1 MEDKLLGLYNDFKN
15 AGLFKDTKDYGTFRQ
30 RMQGQGYQ
38 AQIYKVAKQNGA
50 DVGQFWQFQRNFG
63 LGRWAGGSRQSV
75 HPTKP
80 LTTAQRAGQVAQ
92 EYKKK
97 LQQKSGAYK
106 EGANFVQA
114 NGYEGESLGDLIG
127 DAWEGVK
134 SVGRKIGNSVASHIG
149 DYGGSVR
156 TAAKQV
162 NPNYGAKPSKE
173 THQVLKNW
181 DVLTKKDSQLTPA
194 ERAVASNMRTRM
206 QRAQEQAARQEQQRT
221 TPITRSRITPGAN
234 DYNET
239 MQQLSTPEA
248 KQARIKQQHEDDL
261 NQMAYQGVGQNLG
274 KDIFA
279 MTDKA
284 IDLAEQSSKDFFKGA
299 EDALGFSRQYDPR
312 VQKSIADA
320 ADMRKSTET
329 IQRGLQIGLADKV
342 QEYFSRP
349 EIQKNVMDTA
359 EKMNIS
365 LEEAVQKYYMP
376 NLMQYAKDAVE
387 QRQLEKVLPQSYF
400 DYLGKNLSNN
410 IVGMMVSNGRY
421 SKEERQRRQRALAIS
436 EGFEEAPQMVGHE
449 TKYYKAGILARASG
463 TGLNM
468 LADSPFFGV
477 GGTAADM
484 AVNAGSRILAR
495 GLEKVGLKTIGK
507 VLTPRE
513 MAF

>member
-75 HPTKP
+75 QPTKP

-134 SVGRKIGNSVASHIG
+134 SVGRKIGNSVANHMG

-156 TAAKQV
+156 AAAKQV

-173 THQVLKNW
+173 TNQVLKNW

-194 ERAVASNMRTRM
+194 ERVVASNMRTRM
-206 QRAQEQAARQEQQRT
+206 QRAQEQSARQEQQRA
-221 TPITRSRITPGAN
+221 TPISRSRINPTAKN
-234 DYNET
+234 FNET

-248 KQARIKQQHEDDL
+248 RRARAKQQHEDDL

-299 EDALGFSRQYDPR
+299 EDALGFSQQYDPR
-312 VQKSIADA
+312 IQKSIADA

-329 IQRGLQIGLADKV
+329 IQQGLQVGLADKV

-387 QRQLEKVLPQSYF
+387 QRQLEKVLPQGFF
-400 DYLGKNLSNN
+400 DYLGKNLSNTV
-410 IVGMMVSNGRY
+410 IGMILSNAMY
-421 SKEERQRRQRALAIS
+421 SKEERQRRQRALAIA
-436 EGFEEAPQMVGHE
+436 EG
-449 TKYYKAGILARASG
+449 
-463 TGLNM
+463 
-468 LADSPFFGV
+468 
-477 GGTAADM
+477 
-484 AVNAGSRILAR
+484 
-495 GLEKVGLKTIGK
+495 
-507 VLTPRE
+507 
-513 MAF
+513 